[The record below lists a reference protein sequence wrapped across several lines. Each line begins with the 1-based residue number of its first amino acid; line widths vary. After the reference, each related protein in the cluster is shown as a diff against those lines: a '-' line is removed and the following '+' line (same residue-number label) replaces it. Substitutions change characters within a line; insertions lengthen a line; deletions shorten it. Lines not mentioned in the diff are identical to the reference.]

1 MRLILLIV
9 FILFGTGLFQ
19 LLSGLLHLPTLRTSR
34 VMMDTAR
41 EDKKLSKTMD
51 ALYMDGA
58 ARLSGFI
65 RINDYKRSRMN
76 NVLRASGLG
85 MTPEV
90 YMAYAYLKAGS
101 IFILVIPALYVFPL
115 IAILLVLLGVMV
127 YYRETRKAEEML
139 REKREQ
145 IEGELYRFVST
156 ITQELKNSRDV
167 LSMLEHYK
175 ENAGEMFRRELDIVC
190 ADMRSGSYEAALT
203 RFEARLNSPQLSD
216 VVRGLIGVMRGDDGA
231 VYFQMLTHDF
241 KQAELQRLKAKAAKI
256 PPKIRVFS
264 FAMLVCFLATYF
276 AIIGYEIIKSMG
288 TLF

>member
-1 MRLILLIV
+1 MKIVLIVV
-9 FILFGTGLFQ
+9 FILTVCGLFL
-19 LLSGLLHLPTLRTSR
+19 LLSGILKLPTLRTGR
-34 VMMDTAR
+34 AMMQSGKK
-41 EDKKLSKTMD
+41 EKKLQKTLD
-51 ALYMDGA
+51 AFYMDGA
-58 ARLSGFI
+58 AYLGKYI
-65 RINDYKRSRMN
+65 GMNAYKKSRMQ
-76 NVLRASGLG
+76 NVLNAAGLK
-85 MTPEV
+85 MTPET

-101 IFILVIPALYVFPL
+101 IFLLILPALHVFPL
-115 IAILLVLLGVMV
+115 LAILLVLLGVMV
-127 YYRETRKAEEML
+127 YYKETRKAEEL
-139 REKREQ
+139 VREKREQ

-175 ENAGEMFRRELDIVC
+175 ENAGEMFQKELDIVC
-190 ADMRSGSYEAALT
+190 ADMRSSSYEAALT

-216 VVRGLIGVMRGDDGA
+216 VVRGLIGVLRGDDGA

-264 FAMLVCFLATYF
+264 FAMLLCFLATYF

>member
-1 MRLILLIV
+1 MKIVLIVV
-9 FILFGTGLFQ
+9 FILTACGLF
-19 LLSGLLHLPTLRTSR
+19 LLLTLRTGR
-34 VMMDTAR
+34 AMMQSGKK
-41 EDKKLSKTMD
+41 EKKLQKTLD
-51 ALYMDGA
+51 AFYMDGA
-58 ARLSGFI
+58 AYLGKYI
-65 RINDYKRSRMN
+65 GMNAYKKSRMQ
-76 NVLRASGLG
+76 NVLNAAGLK
-85 MTPEV
+85 MTPET

-101 IFILVIPALYVFPL
+101 IFLLILPALHVFPL
-115 IAILLVLLGVMV
+115 LAILLVLLGVMV
-127 YYRETRKAEEML
+127 YYKETRKAEEL
-139 REKREQ
+139 VREKREQ

-175 ENAGEMFRRELDIVC
+175 ENAGEMFQKELDIVC
-190 ADMRSGSYEAALT
+190 ADMRSSSYEAALT

-216 VVRGLIGVMRGDDGA
+216 VVRGLIGVLRGDDGA

-264 FAMLVCFLATYF
+264 FAMLLCFLATYF

>member
-1 MRLILLIV
+1 MKIVLIVV
-9 FILFGTGLFQ
+9 FILTACGLFL
-19 LLSGLLHLPTLRTSR
+19 LLSGILKLLTLRTGR
-34 VMMDTAR
+34 AMMQSGKK
-41 EDKKLSKTMD
+41 EKKLQKTLD
-51 ALYMDGA
+51 AFYMDGA
-58 ARLSGFI
+58 AYLGKYI
-65 RINDYKRSRMN
+65 GMNAYKKSRMQ
-76 NVLRASGLG
+76 NVLNAAGLK
-85 MTPEV
+85 MTPET

-101 IFILVIPALYVFPL
+101 IFLLILPALHVFPL
-115 IAILLVLLGVMV
+115 LAILLVLLGVMV
-127 YYRETRKAEEML
+127 YYKETRKAEEL
-139 REKREQ
+139 VREKREQ

-175 ENAGEMFRRELDIVC
+175 ENAGEMFQKELDIVC
-190 ADMRSGSYEAALT
+190 ADMRSSSYEAALT

-216 VVRGLIGVMRGDDGA
+216 VVRGLIGVLRGDDGA

-264 FAMLVCFLATYF
+264 FAMLLCFLATYF

>member
-1 MRLILLIV
+1 MKIVLIVV
-9 FILFGTGLFQ
+9 FILTACGPFL
-19 LLSGLLHLPTLRTSR
+19 LLSGILKLPTLRTGR
-34 VMMDTAR
+34 AMMQSGKK
-41 EDKKLSKTMD
+41 EKKLQKTLD
-51 ALYMDGA
+51 AFYMDGA
-58 ARLSGFI
+58 VYLGKYIGMNA
-65 RINDYKRSRMN
+65 YKKSRMQ
-76 NVLRASGLG
+76 NVLNAAGLR
-85 MTPEV
+85 MTPET

-101 IFILVIPALYVFPL
+101 IFLLIIPALHVFPL
-115 IAILLVLLGVMV
+115 LAILLVLLGVMV
-127 YYRETRKAEEML
+127 YYKETRKAEEL
-139 REKREQ
+139 VREKREQ

-175 ENAGEMFRRELDIVC
+175 ENAGEMFQKELDIVC
-190 ADMRSGSYEAALT
+190 ADMRSSSYEAALT

-216 VVRGLIGVMRGDDGA
+216 VVRGLIGVLRGDDGA

-264 FAMLVCFLATYF
+264 FAMLLCFLATYF

>member
-1 MRLILLIV
+1 MKIVLIVV
-9 FILFGTGLFQ
+9 FILTACGLVL
-19 LLSGLLHLPTLRTSR
+19 LLSGILKLPTLRTGR
-34 VMMDTAR
+34 AMMQSGKK
-41 EDKKLSKTMD
+41 EKKLQKTLD
-51 ALYMDGA
+51 AFYMDGA
-58 ARLSGFI
+58 AYLGKCI
-65 RINDYKRSRMN
+65 GMNAYKKSRMQ
-76 NVLRASGLG
+76 NVLNAAGLK
-85 MTPEV
+85 MTPET

-101 IFILVIPALYVFPL
+101 IFLLILPALHVFPL
-115 IAILLVLLGVMV
+115 LAILLVLLGVMV
-127 YYRETRKAEEML
+127 YYKETRKAEEL
-139 REKREQ
+139 VREKREQ

-175 ENAGEMFRRELDIVC
+175 ENAGEMFQKELDIVC
-190 ADMRSGSYEAALT
+190 ADMRSSSYEAALT

-216 VVRGLIGVMRGDDGA
+216 VVRGLIGVLRGDDGA

-264 FAMLVCFLATYF
+264 FAMLLCFLATYF

>member
-1 MRLILLIV
+1 MKIVLIVV
-9 FILFGTGLFQ
+9 FILTACGLFL
-19 LLSGLLHLPTLRTSR
+19 LLSVILKLPTLRTGR
-34 VMMDTAR
+34 AMMQSGKK
-41 EDKKLSKTMD
+41 EKKLQKTLD
-51 ALYMDGA
+51 AFYMDGA
-58 ARLSGFI
+58 AYLGKYI
-65 RINDYKRSRMN
+65 GMNAYKKSRMQ
-76 NVLRASGLG
+76 NVLNAAGLK
-85 MTPEV
+85 MTPET

-101 IFILVIPALYVFPL
+101 IFLLILPALHVFPL
-115 IAILLVLLGVMV
+115 LAIMLVLLGVMV
-127 YYRETRKAEEML
+127 YYKETRKAEEL
-139 REKREQ
+139 VREKREQ

-175 ENAGEMFRRELDIVC
+175 ENAGEMFQKELDIVC
-190 ADMRSGSYEAALT
+190 ADMRSSSYEAALT

-216 VVRGLIGVMRGDDGA
+216 VVRGLIGVLRGDAGA

-264 FAMLVCFLATYF
+264 FAMLLCFLATYF
-276 AIIGYEIIKSMG
+276 AIIGYEIVKSMG

>member
-1 MRLILLIV
+1 MKILILIV
-9 FILFGTGLFQ
+9 FILFGTGLFL

-34 VMMDTAR
+34 VMMDAAR
-41 EDKKLSKTMD
+41 EDKKLSKTVD

-58 ARLSGFI
+58 ARLSGYI

-85 MTPEV
+85 ITPEV
-90 YMAYAYLKAGS
+90 YMAHAYLKAGS
-101 IFILVIPALYVFPL
+101 IFILVIPALYIFPL
-115 IAILLVLLGVMV
+115 AAILLVLLGVMV

-145 IEGELYRFVST
+145 VEGELYRFAST

-175 ENAGEMFRRELDIVC
+175 ENAGPMFRRELDIVC

-216 VVRGLIGVMRGDDGA
+216 VVRGLIGVIRGDDGA

-276 AIIGYEIIKSMG
+276 AIIGYEIIRSMG

>member
-1 MRLILLIV
+1 MKLLLFFV
-9 FILFGTGLFQ
+9 FILFAAGLFL
-19 LLSGLLHLPTLRTSR
+19 LLSGLLRLPTLRTSKA
-34 VMMDTAR
+34 MMNTGR
-41 EDKKLSKTMD
+41 EDKKLAKTID

-58 ARLSGFI
+58 AKAAGCI
-65 RINDYKRSRMN
+65 RMNDYKRSRMS
-76 NVLRASGLG
+76 NVLKASGLG

-101 IFILVIPALYVFPL
+101 IFVLIIPALYVFPL
-115 IAILLVLLGVMV
+115 LAILLVLLGVMV
-127 YYRETRKAEEML
+127 YYKETRKAEEML
-139 REKREQ
+139 REKREL

-175 ENAGEMFRRELDIVC
+175 ENAGPMFKKELDIVC
-190 ADMRSGSYEAALT
+190 ADMRSSSYEAALT

-216 VVRGLIGVMRGDDGA
+216 VVRGLVGVLRGDDGA

-264 FAMLVCFLATYF
+264 FAMLICFLATYF